1 MKKLQFFFMLVLI
14 SLLGVTQV
22 KADTTHVQMPGGIQS
37 FCQADGF
44 DTFIFHKSAGFGPTV
59 WKIDGVL
66 AGSGDNFT
74 FIPSTVGT
82 FVISC
87 VWSGAED
94 YCGLQLYPTPPS
106 PVTYVINGN
115 GNMDATQ
122 NNMYMCGP
130 EISIGFY
137 GTGGVGGDF
146 YWRRL
151 DNINWVSTSIPVI
164 ISDPGVYIHINENI
178 CGFTRD
184 TFNVIALPYV
194 APLLTDTIFC
204 NQTSNTT
211 FDAGP
216 GWSSISW
223 STGEST
229 QSITPVITT
238 DGVHNYTLTVTN
250 VCGTFNSGASIEVQH
265 FPLPGFPIN
274 IGPYC
279 DTTFIIDPNY
289 TYEYDTYLWSTGATT
304 RTIYVNDDLSW
315 TCTVTQGGCSANSSR
330 TLRFY
335 EAPLIPEVC
344 VVTVDASMIKNK
356 IVWSSDEEPDAG
368 DPEYKMIESYNIYK
382 LINTWTLI
390 GTVPVDSDHV
400 FTDMSSNPPTQ
411 SAMYKITAVD
421 GCGNESEKSPYH
433 RTILLL
439 ANQGAYP
446 GQIPLSWNHYVD
458 ESGSFVVSQYYIY
471 KGPSM
476 SQLSLWDSVPGI
488 MNSYIDTGIYAQTFY
503 QIVATKD
510 GGCNFAPAM
519 VMTPGKGGNSPKS
532 IQDGMIFSNPT
543 SSQVGITENKIDV
556 TIYPNPSSNGIFTVK
571 GENINLIRV
580 YNTVGQLIFETTES
594 NTSQEINL
602 SNYGSGIYYAT
613 IANNLGSTSKKLV
626 KQ

>member
-22 KADTTHVQMPGGIQS
+22 KADTIHVYLPSGNLNVCES
-37 FCQADGF
+37 NGF
-44 DTFIFHKSAGFGPTV
+44 DTFIIHKPLGFASTV
-59 WKIDGVL
+59 WFVNATIV
-66 AGSGDNFT
+66 GSGDSITWTPTTMGDHAIGAIWNSNT
-74 FIPSTVGT
+74 IVVG
-82 FVISC
+82 IS
-87 VWSGAED
+87 
-94 YCGLQLYPTPPS
+94 LYPSAPS
-106 PVTYVINGN
+106 HAAISVHNGPGTMINNNVYMCSNQVTLSFQFNGGIDGAFHWGRIGDINYLPTENPVTI
-115 GNMDATQ
+115 T
-122 NNMYMCGP
+122 
-130 EISIGFY
+130 
-137 GTGGVGGDF
+137 
-146 YWRRL
+146 
-151 DNINWVSTSIPVI
+151 
-164 ISDPGVYIHINENI
+164 DPGIYFNYKENI
-178 CGFTRD
+178 CGITID
-184 TFNVIALPYV
+184 TFNVIQLPFS
-194 APLLTDTIFC
+194 APILSDTIFC
-204 NQTSNTT
+204 NQNSNTT
-211 FDAGP
+211 FDAGT

-250 VCGTFNSGASIEVQH
+250 VCGTYNSSATIEVQH
-265 FPLPGFPIN
+265 FPNPGFPIP

-279 DTTFIIDPNY
+279 NDTTLIVNPNPNY
-289 TYEYDTYLWSTGATT
+289 VYDTYTWSTGDTT
-304 RTIYVNDDLSW
+304 QFIYVNDDLSW
-315 TCTVTQGGCSANSSR
+315 TCTVTQGGCSKSSSR
-330 TLRFY
+330 SVRFY
-335 EAPLIPEVC
+335 EEPTTPEVC
-344 VVTVDASMIKNK
+344 VVTVDASMLKNK

-390 GTVPVDSDHV
+390 GTVPVDSNHV

-411 SAMYKITAVD
+411 SAMYKITSVD

-571 GENINLIRV
+571 GENITLIQV
-580 YNTVGQLIFETTES
+580 YNTVGQLILSTTEN
-594 NTSQEINL
+594 NTSINL
-602 SNYGSGIYYAT
+602 SSYSDGIYYAKIT
-613 IANNLGSTSKKLV
+613 NNLGSTSKKLV